1 MNELLKDFTFVVDLN
16 IEWGDMDALQ
26 HVNNIEYFKY
36 FQMARIAYFEKI
48 DSESVMGETRVS
60 SILASTQC
68 KFIYPLAYPD
78 SISVGV
84 RVDTMADQHF
94 TMKYDVISHK
104 HQRLAAIGDAKVVM
118 FDYVNNK
125 KVSIPN
131 EIRKTITDF
140 EKSVDRQKPEEKLN

>member
-1 MNELLKDFTFVVDLN
+1 MNELLKDFTFVVDIN

-36 FQMARIAYFEKI
+36 FQVARIAYFEKI
-48 DSESVMGETRVS
+48 NSDSVFGETRIS
-60 SILASTQC
+60 LILASTQC

-84 RVDTMADQHF
+84 RVDTMADQYF
-94 TMKYDVISHK
+94 TMKYAVVSHK
-104 HQRLAAIGDAKVVM
+104 HQRLSAIGDAKVVM

-125 KVSIPN
+125 KTSIPS
-131 EIRKTITDF
+131 ETRKTIIDL
-140 EKSVDRQKPEEKLN
+140 EKAVDEIVDKD

>member
-36 FQMARIAYFEKI
+36 FQAARIAYFEKI
-48 DSESVMGETRVS
+48 DSESVLGETRIS

-84 RVDTMADQHF
+84 RVDSMADQYF
-94 TMKYDVISHK
+94 TMKYAVVSHQ
-104 HQRLAAIGDAKVVM
+104 HQRLVAIGDAKVVM

-125 KVSIPN
+125 KTSIPD
-131 EIRKTITDF
+131 EVRKTIIDL
-140 EKSVDRQKPEEKLN
+140 EESVDEIVDKD

>member
-36 FQMARIAYFEKI
+36 FQVARIAYFEKI
-48 DSESVMGETRVS
+48 NSDSVFGETRIS
-60 SILASTQC
+60 LILASTQC

-84 RVDTMADQHF
+84 RVDTMADQYF
-94 TMKYDVISHK
+94 TMKYAVVSHK
-104 HQRLAAIGDAKVVM
+104 HQRLSAIGDAKVVM

-125 KVSIPN
+125 KASIPS
-131 EIRKTITDF
+131 EIRKTIIDL
-140 EKSVDRQKPEEKLN
+140 EKTVDEIVDKD

>member
-1 MNELLKDFTFVVDLN
+1 MNELLKDFTLVVDLN

-36 FQMARIAYFEKI
+36 FQAARIAYFERI

-84 RVDTMADQHF
+84 RVDSMADQYF
-94 TMKYDVISHK
+94 TMKYAVVSHK
-104 HQRLAAIGDAKVVM
+104 HKRLAAIGDAKVVV
-118 FDYVNNK
+118 FDYANNK
-125 KVSIPN
+125 KASIPH
-131 EIRKTITDF
+131 EIRKTIIDF
-140 EKSVDRQKPEEKLN
+140 EKSVDEIVDKD

>member
-36 FQMARIAYFEKI
+36 FQVARIAYFEKI
-48 DSESVMGETRVS
+48 NSDSVFGETPIS
-60 SILASTQC
+60 LILASTQC

-84 RVDTMADQHF
+84 RVDAMADQYF
-94 TMKYDVISHK
+94 TMKYSVVSHK

-125 KVSIPN
+125 KASIPS
-131 EIRKTITDF
+131 EIRKTIIDL
-140 EKSVDRQKPEEKLN
+140 EKAVDEIVDKD

>member
-36 FQMARIAYFEKI
+36 FQTARIAYFEKI
-48 DSESVMGETRVS
+48 DSESVLGETRIS

-84 RVDTMADQHF
+84 RVDSMADQYF
-94 TMKYDVISHK
+94 TMKYAVVSHK

-125 KVSIPN
+125 KVSIPD
-131 EIRKTITDF
+131 EIRKTIIDF
-140 EKSVDRQKPEEKLN
+140 EKSVNKIVDQD

>member
-36 FQMARIAYFEKI
+36 FQAARIAYFEKI
-48 DSESVMGETRVS
+48 DSESVLGETRIS

-84 RVDTMADQHF
+84 RVDSMADQYF
-94 TMKYDVISHK
+94 TMKYAVVSHK
-104 HQRLAAIGDAKVVM
+104 HQRLAAIGDAKVVV

-125 KVSIPN
+125 KVSIPD
-131 EIRKTITDF
+131 EIRKTIMNF
-140 EKSVDRQKPEEKLN
+140 EKSVDEIVDQD

>member
-1 MNELLKDFTFVVDLN
+1 MNELLKDFTFMIDLN

-36 FQMARIAYFEKI
+36 FQTARIAYFEKI

-84 RVDTMADQHF
+84 RVDSMADQYF
-94 TMKYDVISHK
+94 TMKYAVVSHK
-104 HQRLAAIGDAKVVM
+104 HQRLAAIGDAKVVV
-118 FDYVNNK
+118 FDYVNNN
-125 KVSIPN
+125 KVSIPTG
-131 EIRKTITDF
+131 IRKTIIDF
-140 EKSVDRQKPEEKLN
+140 EKAVDEIVDKD

>member
-1 MNELLKDFTFVVDLN
+1 MMNELLKDFTFVVDIN

-36 FQMARIAYFEKI
+36 FQVARIAYFEKI
-48 DSESVMGETRVS
+48 DSESVMGETRIS

-78 SISVGV
+78 SVSVGV
-84 RVDTMADQHF
+84 RVDAMAGQYF
-94 TMKYDVISHK
+94 TMKYAVVSQK

-118 FDYVNNK
+118 FDYANNK
-125 KVSIPN
+125 KASIPS
-131 EIRKTITDF
+131 EIRKTIINL
-140 EKSVDRQKPEEKLN
+140 EKTVDEIVDKD

>member
-36 FQMARIAYFEKI
+36 FQAARIAYFEKI
-48 DSESVMGETRVS
+48 GSDGVWGEKRIS

-84 RVDTMADQHF
+84 RVDTMADQYF
-94 TMKYDVISHK
+94 TMKYAVVSHK
-104 HQRLAAIGDAKVVM
+104 HQRMAAIGDAKVVM

-125 KVSIPN
+125 KASIPN
-131 EIRKTITDF
+131 EIRKTIIDL
-140 EKSVDRQKPEEKLN
+140 EKAVDEIVDKD

>member
-36 FQMARIAYFEKI
+36 FQVARIAYFEKI
-48 DSESVMGETRVS
+48 NSDSVFGETPIPL
-60 SILASTQC
+60 ILASTQC
-68 KFIYPLAYPD
+68 KFIYPLTFPD
-78 SISVGV
+78 SVSVGV
-84 RVDTMADQHF
+84 RVDTMADQYF
-94 TMKYDVISHK
+94 TMKYAVVSQK

-125 KVSIPN
+125 KASIPS
-131 EIRKTITDF
+131 EIRKTIIDL
-140 EKSVDRQKPEEKLN
+140 EKAVDEIVDKD

>member
-16 IEWGDMDALQ
+16 IEWGHMDALQ

-36 FQMARIAYFEKI
+36 FQVARIAYFEKI
-48 DSESVMGETRVS
+48 NSDIVFGETQIS
-60 SILASTQC
+60 LILASTQC

-84 RVDTMADQHF
+84 RVDAMADQYF
-94 TMKYDVISHK
+94 TMKYSVVSHK

-125 KVSIPN
+125 KASIPS
-131 EIRKTITDF
+131 EIRKTIIGL
-140 EKSVDRQKPEEKLN
+140 EKAVDEIVDKD

>member
-1 MNELLKDFTFVVDLN
+1 MNELLKDFTVVVDLN
-16 IEWGDMDALQ
+16 IEWGDMDALR

-36 FQMARIAYFEKI
+36 FQVARIAYFEKI
-48 DSESVMGETRVS
+48 ASDGVLREKRIPL
-60 SILASTQC
+60 ILASTQC

-84 RVDTMADQHF
+84 RVDAMADQYF
-94 TMKYDVISHK
+94 TMKYAVVSDK

-125 KVSIPN
+125 KASIPD
-131 EIRKTITDF
+131 EIRKTIIDL
-140 EKSVDRQKPEEKLN
+140 EESVDEIVDKD

>member
-1 MNELLKDFTFVVDLN
+1 MHELLKDFTVVVDLN

-36 FQMARIAYFEKI
+36 FQVARIAYFEKI
-48 DSESVMGETRVS
+48 ASDGVLREKRIPL
-60 SILASTQC
+60 ILASTQC

-84 RVDTMADQHF
+84 RVDAMADQYF
-94 TMKYDVISHK
+94 TMKYAVVSHQ

-125 KVSIPN
+125 KASIPD
-131 EIRKTITDF
+131 EIRKTIIDL
-140 EKSVDRQKPEEKLN
+140 EESVDEIVDKD

>member
-36 FQMARIAYFEKI
+36 FQVARIAYFEKI
-48 DSESVMGETRVS
+48 DSESVMGETPIS
-60 SILASTQC
+60 LILASTQC

-84 RVDTMADQHF
+84 RVDAMADQYF
-94 TMKYDVISHK
+94 TMQYAVVSHR

-125 KVSIPN
+125 KTSIPN
-131 EIRKTITDF
+131 EIRKTIIDL
-140 EKSVDRQKPEEKLN
+140 EKAVDEIVDKD

>member
-1 MNELLKDFTFVVDLN
+1 MNELLKDFTFVVDIN

-36 FQMARIAYFEKI
+36 FQVARIAYFEKI
-48 DSESVMGETRVS
+48 DSESVMGETRIS

-84 RVDTMADQHF
+84 RVDAMADQYF
-94 TMKYDVISHK
+94 TMKYAVFSHK
-104 HQRLAAIGDAKVVM
+104 HQRMAAIGDAKVVM
-118 FDYVNNK
+118 FDYVNNQK
-125 KVSIPN
+125 ASIPS
-131 EIRKTITDF
+131 EIRKMIISL
-140 EKSVDRQKPEEKLN
+140 EKVVDEIVDKD

>member
-36 FQMARIAYFEKI
+36 FQVARIAYFEKI
-48 DSESVMGETRVS
+48 DSESVMGETRIS

-84 RVDTMADQHF
+84 RVDAMADQYF
-94 TMKYDVISHK
+94 TMQYAVVSHK

-118 FDYVNNK
+118 FDYANNK

-131 EIRKTITDF
+131 EIRKTIIAL
-140 EKSVDRQKPEEKLN
+140 EKAVDEIVNKD

>member
-36 FQMARIAYFEKI
+36 FQAARIAYFEKI
-48 DSESVMGETRVS
+48 NSDSVFGETPIS
-60 SILASTQC
+60 LILASTQC

-78 SISVGV
+78 SVSVGV
-84 RVDTMADQHF
+84 RVDAMADQYF
-94 TMKYDVISHK
+94 TMKYSVVSHK

-125 KVSIPN
+125 KTSIPS
-131 EIRKTITDF
+131 EIRKTIIDL
-140 EKSVDRQKPEEKLN
+140 EKTVDEIVDKD

>member
-36 FQMARIAYFEKI
+36 FQVARIAYFEKI
-48 DSESVMGETRVS
+48 NSDSVFGETRIS
-60 SILASTQC
+60 LILASTQC

-78 SISVGV
+78 SITVGV
-84 RVDTMADQHF
+84 RVDTMADQYF
-94 TMKYDVISHK
+94 TMKYAVVSHK
-104 HQRLAAIGDAKVVM
+104 HQRLAAIGDAKVVV

-131 EIRKTITDF
+131 EIRKTIIAF
-140 EKSVDRQKPEEKLN
+140 EKAVDEIVNKD

>member
-1 MNELLKDFTFVVDLN
+1 MNELLKDFTFVVDIN

-36 FQMARIAYFEKI
+36 FQVARISYFEKI
-48 DSESVMGETRVS
+48 NSDSVFGETPIS
-60 SILASTQC
+60 LILASTQC

-84 RVDTMADQHF
+84 RVDAMADQYF
-94 TMKYDVISHK
+94 TMKYSVVSHK

-125 KVSIPN
+125 KASIPS
-131 EIRKTITDF
+131 EIRKTIIDL
-140 EKSVDRQKPEEKLN
+140 EKAVDEIVDKD

>member
-36 FQMARIAYFEKI
+36 FQAARIAYFEKI
-48 DSESVMGETRVS
+48 NSDSVFGETPIS
-60 SILASTQC
+60 LILASTQC

-84 RVDTMADQHF
+84 RVDAMADQYF
-94 TMKYDVISHK
+94 TMKYSVVSHK

-118 FDYVNNK
+118 LDYVNNK
-125 KVSIPN
+125 KTSIPS
-131 EIRKTITDF
+131 EIRKTIIDL
-140 EKSVDRQKPEEKLN
+140 EKAVDEIVDKD

>member
-1 MNELLKDFTFVVDLN
+1 MNELLKDFTFVVDIN

-36 FQMARIAYFEKI
+36 FQVARIAYFEKI
-48 DSESVMGETRVS
+48 DSNSVMGETRVS

-78 SISVGV
+78 SVSVGV
-84 RVDTMADQHF
+84 RVDAMADQYF
-94 TMKYDVISHK
+94 TMKYAVVSHK
-104 HQRLAAIGDAKVVM
+104 HQRMVAIGDAKVVM

-125 KVSIPN
+125 KASIPS
-131 EIRKTITDF
+131 EIRKTIIEL
-140 EKSVDRQKPEEKLN
+140 EKAVDEIVEKD

>member
-36 FQMARIAYFEKI
+36 FQAARIAYFEKI
-48 DSESVMGETRVS
+48 NSDSVFGETPIS
-60 SILASTQC
+60 LILASTQC

-84 RVDTMADQHF
+84 RVDVMADQYF
-94 TMKYDVISHK
+94 TMKYSVVSHK

-125 KVSIPN
+125 KTSIPS
-131 EIRKTITDF
+131 EIRKTIIDL
-140 EKSVDRQKPEEKLN
+140 EKTVDEIVDKD

>member
-1 MNELLKDFTFVVDLN
+1 MMNELLKDFTFVVDIN

-36 FQMARIAYFEKI
+36 FQVARVAYFEKI
-48 DSESVMGETRVS
+48 DSDSVLGETRIS

-78 SISVGV
+78 SVSVGV
-84 RVDTMADQHF
+84 RVDSMADQYF
-94 TMKYDVISHK
+94 IMKYAVVSHK

-118 FDYVNNK
+118 FDYANNK
-125 KVSIPN
+125 KASIPN
-131 EIRKTITDF
+131 EIRKTIIGL
-140 EKSVDRQKPEEKLN
+140 EKSVDEIVDQD